1 MVLGGREGSAVAFYA
16 RHPSLWTSV
25 ADRVWLVAVQPRPM
39 CSGSSPRP
47 CGMPVWWAPRHGD
60 VAEPMQIVPY
70 AVGTGPLGSKFHR
83 FERMRGVCRDQQPAA
98 RPLGFVVIWR
108 DLRGPARGKC
118 PAPTPPH
125 TLNYRAHSSE
135 IDNTTQ
141 DCCLATSPCRSA
153 HQTGMPMAAESCQ
166 NTSAAAAQLQ
176 ATLCQPRSSKVKD
189 VERQEQRRT
198 LRDRPAPSAPLLCRA
213 SSLAAL

>member
-1 MVLGGREGSAVAFYA
+1 MLGGREGSAVALDA
-16 RHPSLWTSV
+16 RQPSLWTSV

-98 RPLGFVVIWR
+98 RPRV
-108 DLRGPARGKC
+108 
-118 PAPTPPH
+118 
-125 TLNYRAHSSE
+125 
-135 IDNTTQ
+135 
-141 DCCLATSPCRSA
+141 
-153 HQTGMPMAAESCQ
+153 
-166 NTSAAAAQLQ
+166 
-176 ATLCQPRSSKVKD
+176 
-189 VERQEQRRT
+189 
-198 LRDRPAPSAPLLCRA
+198 
-213 SSLAAL
+213 